1 MENAPGESESFSC
14 LIKFTTTE
22 PEQLEECQWYH
33 RGYDV
38 RLCRVQKA
46 CKRMNMVNTWLPR
59 KDSSLRYR
67 RERSEVSLATCVERL
82 SLRCLGNA
90 ALYLVVSTIT
100 RQTLKSTCSMWL
112 TLALTQSILTQ
123 ATSLKHCHEGSH
135 RYIPIKE

>member
-1 MENAPGESESFSC
+1 
-14 LIKFTTTE
+14 
-22 PEQLEECQWYH
+22 
-33 RGYDV
+33 
-38 RLCRVQKA
+38 
-46 CKRMNMVNTWLPR
+46 MVNTWLPR

-82 SLRCLGNA
+82 SLRFWGNA